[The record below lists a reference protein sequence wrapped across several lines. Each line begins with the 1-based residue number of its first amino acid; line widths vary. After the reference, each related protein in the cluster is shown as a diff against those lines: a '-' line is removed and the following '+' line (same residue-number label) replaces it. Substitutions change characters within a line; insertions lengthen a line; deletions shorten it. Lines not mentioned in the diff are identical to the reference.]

1 MKILSVFLS
10 KGVLS
15 KFFLIF
21 VLPMLILPSGNV
33 MAVAYCS
40 LRDPV
45 AQIAQLYPQKTNQ
58 LSIVKTVDDNIRSQ
72 VQIALPSNDLHFSE
86 LGHHTLYIAMFGQE
100 TLGYIQVRSEQ
111 SDWGLVEIVWAID
124 KDLRISNFAFQ
135 RCRSPKK
142 KIAQKSDF
150 KDIFIGKNYQEL
162 KELLSADGVTAKQS
176 VLNNAQGAPELANV
190 VLRCALKT
198 LLLTEILWG
207 EELKKL

>member
-1 MKILSVFLS
+1 MKVH
-10 KGVLS
+10 
-15 KFFLIF
+15 F
-21 VLPMLILPSGNV
+21 VLLILMLILISGHVN
-33 MAVAYCS
+33 AIAYCS

-58 LSIVKTVDDNIRSQ
+58 LSIVKMVDDNARSQ
-72 VQIALPSNDLHFSE
+72 VQVALPSNDLHFSE
-86 LGHHTLYIAMFGQE
+86 LGQHTLYIAMLGNKA
-100 TLGYIQVRSEQ
+100 LGYVHVRSEQ

-124 KDLRISNFAFQ
+124 KDLRVSNFVFQ

-142 KIAQKSDF
+142 KIAEKKYF

-162 KELLSADGVTAKQS
+162 KELLSDDGVTANKA
-176 VLNNAQGAPELANV
+176 VLEKAENAPELANV

-207 EELKKL
+207 EELEQL

>member
-1 MKILSVFLS
+1 MKMHAIVLILIL
-10 KGVLS
+10 L
-15 KFFLIF
+15 
-21 VLPMLILPSGNV
+21 MLILLSGNV
-33 MAVAYCS
+33 NAIAYCS

-45 AQIAQLYPQKTNQ
+45 AQIAELYPQKTNQ

-86 LGHHTLYIAMFGQE
+86 LGRHTLYIAMFGKE
-100 TLGYIQVRSEQ
+100 ILGYVHVRSEQ

-124 KDLRISNFAFQ
+124 KDFRITNFVFQ

-142 KIAQKSDF
+142 KIAQHSDF
-150 KDIFIGKNYQEL
+150 KHMFIGKNYQDL
-162 KELLSADGVTAKQS
+162 KQQLSADGVTAKKS
-176 VLNNAQGAPELANV
+176 VLTNAQGAHELANV

-207 EELKKL
+207 EELEKL